1 MVCPSVISVVRIAA
15 ARAEL
20 VIGAEVGVTIRS
32 GVRLKPPPWLILVA
46 LTQPWKQ
53 ARMYRGYV
61 RHSHVI
67 AGGNA
72 GQHRRD
78 VVQYQLDYA

>member
-1 MVCPSVISVVRIAA
+1 MVCPSVISVVWIAA

-20 VIGAEVGVTIRS
+20 IIGTEIGVAIRS
-32 GVRLKPPPWLILVA
+32 GVRLKPPPRRILVA
-46 LTQPWKQ
+46 LAQPWIQ
-53 ARMYRGYV
+53 PRMYRGNV
-61 RHSHVI
+61 RHSHIV
-67 AGGNA
+67 AGGHA